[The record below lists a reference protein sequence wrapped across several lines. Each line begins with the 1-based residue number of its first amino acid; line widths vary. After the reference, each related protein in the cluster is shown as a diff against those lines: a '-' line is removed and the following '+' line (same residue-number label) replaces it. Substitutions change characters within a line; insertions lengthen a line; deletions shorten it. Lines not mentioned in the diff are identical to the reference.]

1 VGQLVDP
8 WSSSPGVPSSRLATV
23 QVRWQKRRAK
33 KELFELCYCMM
44 DEFMVR
50 GSKGP
55 MQWML
60 DLWTYDLKMLTIE
73 PAVSTSIGAMA
84 MS

>member
-1 VGQLVDP
+1 MVKAVKVCRQADLQPSRFDGNTAVHKK
-8 WSSSPGVPSSRLATV
+8 SSLN
-23 QVRWQKRRAK
+23 
-33 KELFELCYCMM
+33 LCYCMM

-73 PAVSTSIGAMA
+73 PAVVRRLVQWR
-84 MS
+84 